1 MPPIFANDYSSL
13 QANMQSDQARREAAL
28 MNSLQMMMG
37 AQREMERRRELRDAI
52 VMRQQ
57 QQDIANQM
65 AQRTFD
71 EQVRQFNVGNQTHQ
85 DDLNFRRQAMT
96 QKADVMPPSV
106 QTANLKVYHDAAL
119 SGNLPDLK
127 PTHIDDSTWDALKQL
142 DAQTKSD
149 IIDQMKTARS
159 AAHVENTRQRL
170 GREMS
175 QSQQTVKD
183 IPWWRKAWSAM
194 VPFYQDPGYTY
205 EEQRQNKLRDRI
217 GALPQALPAQ
227 ELNAYTRI
235 DPATG
240 MRVPAQVDPPWMKR
254 RMLNITP
261 GGMPT
266 GTNAMPVGP
275 VIDVPST
282 VQTNTSTATNPYIP
296 GKRYGNL
303 RYLGGDPNL
312 ETSWQPVQ

>member
-13 QANMQSDQARREAAL
+13 QASIQGDQARREAAII
-28 MNSLQMMMG
+28 NSMQMMMG
-37 AQREMERRRELRDAI
+37 AQREQQRRRELRDSI
-52 VMRQQ
+52 MLHQQ

-96 QKADVMPPSV
+96 QKADVMPASV

-119 SGNLPDLK
+119 SGNLPDMK
-127 PTHIDDSTWDALKQL
+127 PPHIDEATWSALGQIDNQSKQEIMRQFQLGRDA
-142 DAQTKSD
+142 S
-149 IIDQMKTARS
+149 S
-159 AAHVENTRQRL
+159 VENRRQL
-170 GREMS
+170 LNKS
-175 QSQQTVKD
+175 LQQSQQTVRD
-183 IPWWRKAWSAM
+183 VPWYRKAWNSLPYASDSTM
-194 VPFYQDPGYTY
+194 VD
-205 EEQRQNKLRDRI
+205 EAQRQKNIQDRLQSMPQP
-217 GALPQALPAQ
+217 LPVQ
-227 ELNAYTRI
+227 ELNAYTLI

-240 MRVPAQVDPPWMKR
+240 MRVPAQVDPPWMSR
-254 RMLNITP
+254 RMVNMNPRIL
-261 GGMPT
+261 T
-266 GTNAMPVGP
+266 GTNGVPSGP

-282 VQTNTSTATNPYIP
+282 VQTRELNAPNLYAP

>member
-1 MPPIFANDYSSL
+1 MPPIFADSYGGLQQGISNDRAVRENDL
-13 QANMQSDQARREAAL
+13 RQA
-28 MNSLQMMMG
+28 LQMVI
-37 AQREMERRRELRDAI
+37 QRNQEMQRRRELRDSI
-52 VMRQQ
+52 MLHQQ
-57 QQDIANQM
+57 QQDIANRM
-65 AQRTFD
+65 AQQTFA

-96 QKADVMPPSV
+96 QKADVMPASV

-159 AAHVENTRQRL
+159 ASHVENTRQRL
-170 GREMS
+170 GREMT

-205 EEQRQNKLRDRI
+205 EEQRQSKLRDRI
-217 GALPQALPAQ
+217 ESLPQPLPVQ

-240 MRVPAQVDPPWMKR
+240 MRVPAQVDPPWMSR
-254 RMLNITP
+254 RMVNMNPRIL
-261 GGMPT
+261 T
-266 GTNAMPVGP
+266 GTNGVPSGP

-282 VQTNTSTATNPYIP
+282 VQTRELNAPNPYAP